1 MLRFLFGILLLL
13 ICPLLPAQI
22 TASAEADSASV
33 ETGNPFT
40 IRLYTPRSA
49 GIPLKIDLT
58 SWAAVLPPENILS
71 QSEPLRDDQRDAFRV
86 DVQLMFFD
94 ADTFELP
101 PALLRLTGGDT
112 ATSNSLNIKVYAT
125 PASNDLAGL
134 APIKDIYRESAD
146 WTDYAP
152 WVAAIVGGILIVL
165 LLLHWMT
172 RKPRTKVSHRF
183 AAQSPLDLARR
194 KLADLEQQ
202 QLWQRGQIKNYYG
215 ELSHI
220 LREYWQM
227 THGFAALEMTTSEI
241 LSELKQRPQVVEHLP
256 DAEYFFLQADLA
268 KFAKGQPSADYH
280 PKAFQQVIHWIN
292 KPVIQ

>member
-1 MLRFLFGILLLL
+1 MLRFLFGIFLLL

-22 TASAEADSASV
+22 TASAEVDSNTV

-49 GIPLKIDLT
+49 GIPLKIDLS
-58 SWAAVLPPENILS
+58 SWADIIPADNILS
-71 QSEPLRDDQRDAFRV
+71 QSTPVHDEQHDAFRV
-86 DVQLMFFD
+86 DVQVMFFD
-94 ADTFELP
+94 ADTFDLP
-101 PALLRLTGGDT
+101 PVHFRLNNGDS
-112 ATSNSLNIKVYAT
+112 AISNPLNIMVYAT
-125 PASNDLAGL
+125 PSSNDLAGL
-134 APIKDIYRESAD
+134 APIKDIYREPSN

-152 WVAAIVGGILIVL
+152 WIAAIVGGILIIL

-172 RKPRTKVSHRF
+172 RRPKTKVSHRF
-183 AAQSPLDLARR
+183 AALSPLDLARR
-194 KLADLEQQ
+194 KLADLEKQ
-202 QLWQRGQIKNYYG
+202 QLWQRGQVKAYYD

-241 LSELKQRPQVVEHLP
+241 LSELKQHPEVVEHLS
-256 DAEYFFLQADLA
+256 DAEYFFMQADLA

-280 PKAFQQVIHWIN
+280 PKAFQQVSHWIN